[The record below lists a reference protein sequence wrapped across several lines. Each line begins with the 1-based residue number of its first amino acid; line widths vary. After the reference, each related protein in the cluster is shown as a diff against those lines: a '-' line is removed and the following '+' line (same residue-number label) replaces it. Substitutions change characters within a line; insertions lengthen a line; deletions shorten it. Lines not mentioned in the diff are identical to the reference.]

1 MARLMKR
8 KMTISQATRD
18 YIRNHQNDDVRELA
32 LKGCRNPDVDFPFAL
47 QQIQGRQK
55 AKDKLPQLYANPD
68 ILFPPTVSMEQCSS
82 EATARYKA
90 SLVGGG
96 TFADLSGG
104 FGVDTMALANV
115 FDQGYYVEPSV
126 ELCALFGHNAQALD
140 IRNVQIRQGCM
151 EEILPTLPDTD
162 FLYLDPS
169 RRDSHGNRVVTLG
182 ECTPNISAHKA
193 LLLTKAR
200 KGVLVKLSPMLD
212 LKSALQQLPETQ
224 EIHVL
229 AVHGECKEVL
239 FLLGHDKAED
249 MEYHAVNIQGDNVQY
264 FQFSSREETEAK
276 PELADHVGKY
286 LLEPNAAVMKAG
298 AFKCVATR
306 HGLQKLHAHSHL
318 YTCDE
323 QVPDFPGRVFTVE
336 KVVPFSKKE
345 IKRQLAGMDK
355 ANVAVRN
362 FPWNAEELRKQLRLG
377 DGGDVYLFGTTL
389 RDGGKVLVVTRK

>member
-18 YIRNHQNDDVRELA
+18 YIRNHQNDDVRALA
-32 LKGCRNPDVDFPFAL
+32 LKGCRNLDVDFPFAL

-90 SLVGGG
+90 GLVKGDS
-96 TFADLSGG
+96 FADLTGG
-104 FGVDTMALANV
+104 FGVDTMALAKV
-115 FDQGYYVEPSV
+115 FDQGYYVEPSA
-126 ELCALFGHNAQALD
+126 ELCALFGHNIHALG
-140 IRNVQIRQGCM
+140 IRNIQIRQGTL
-151 EEILPTLPDTD
+151 EEVLPTLPEMDI
-162 FLYLDPS
+162 LYLDPS
-169 RRDSHGNRVVTLG
+169 RRDGHGQRVVALTD
-182 ECTPNISAHKA
+182 CTPSVPMLKDA
-193 LLLTKAR
+193 LLAKAR

-212 LKSALQQLPETQ
+212 LKSALQQLPETK

-239 FLLGHDKAED
+239 FLFNHNKAENI
-249 MEYHAVNIQGDNVQY
+249 EYHAVNIQGDFVQD
-264 FQFSSREETEAK
+264 FQFGSREETEAK
-276 PELADHVGKY
+276 PELADHVSKY

-298 AFKCVATR
+298 AFKCVAMR
-306 HGLQKLHAHSHL
+306 YGLLKLHAHSHL

-336 KVVPFSKKE
+336 KVVPFGKKE
-345 IKRQLAGMDK
+345 VKRQLANIVK

-362 FPWNAEELRKQLRLG
+362 FPLTADALRKQLKLG

-389 RDGGKVLVVTRK
+389 RDGEKVLVVTRK

>member
-8 KMTISQATRD
+8 KMTISQVTRD

-90 SLVGGG
+90 SLVGGD

-115 FDQGYYVEPSV
+115 FDQGYYVEPSA
-126 ELCALFGHNAQALD
+126 ELCALFGHN
-140 IRNVQIRQGCM
+140 IRTLGISNLQIRQGCM

>member
-1 MARLMKR
+1 MI
-8 KMTISQATRD
+8 ISQNTRD
-18 YIRNHQNDDVRELA
+18 FIQRHQNDDVRALA

-55 AKDKLPQLYANPD
+55 AKDKLSQLYANPD

-90 SLVGGG
+90 GLVHGDS
-96 TFADLSGG
+96 FADLTGG
-104 FGVDTMALANV
+104 FGVDTLALAGS
-115 FDQGYYVEPSV
+115 FQQGYYVEPSA
-126 ELCALFGHNAQALD
+126 ELCQLFEHNIHTLGIRD
-140 IRNVQIRQGCM
+140 IQIRQGCM
-151 EEILPTLPDTD
+151 EEVLPTLPDTD

-169 RRDSHGNRVVTLG
+169 RRDSHGNRVVTLS
-182 ECTPNISAHKA
+182 ECTPDIPAHKA
-193 LLLTKAR
+193 MLLAKAR

-239 FLLGHDKAED
+239 FLLSHDKAENI
-249 MEYHAVNIQGDNVQY
+249 EYHAVNIQGDFVQD

-276 PELADHVGKY
+276 PELADCVGKY

-306 HGLQKLHAHSHL
+306 YGLRKLHAHSHL

-323 QVPDFPGRVFTVE
+323 PVADFPGRVFTVE

-345 IKRQLAGMDK
+345 VKRQLANIVVK

-362 FPWNAEELRKQLRLG
+362 FPLTADALRKQLKLG

-389 RDGGKVLVVTRK
+389 RDGEKVLVVTQK

>member
-1 MARLMKR
+1 MI
-8 KMTISQATRD
+8 ISQNTWD
-18 YIRNHQNDDVRELA
+18 FIQGHQNDDVRALA

-90 SLVGGG
+90 GLVKGDS
-96 TFADLSGG
+96 FADLTGG
-104 FGVDTMALANV
+104 FGVDTLALSGS
-115 FDQGYYVEPSV
+115 FQQGYYVEPSA

-182 ECTPNISAHKA
+182 ECTPDIPAHKA
-193 LLLTKAR
+193 MLLAKAR

-276 PELADHVGKY
+276 PELADCVGKY

-306 HGLQKLHAHSHL
+306 HGLQKLHAHAHL

-323 QVPDFPGRVFTVE
+323 QVPDFPGRVFAVE
-336 KVVPFSKKE
+336 KVIPFGKKE
-345 IKRQLAGMDK
+345 TKRQLAGMDK

-362 FPWNAEELRKQLRLG
+362 FPLTADALRKQLKLG

-389 RDGGKVLVVTRK
+389 RDGEKVLVVTRK

>member
-1 MARLMKR
+1 MI
-8 KMTISQATRD
+8 ISQNTRD
-18 YIRNHQNDDVRELA
+18 FIQRHQNDDVRALA

-55 AKDKLPQLYANPD
+55 AKDKLSQLYANPD

-82 EATARYKA
+82 EATARHKA

-104 FGVDTMALANV
+104 FGVDTMALAKV
-115 FDQGYYVEPSV
+115 FDQGYYVEPSA
-126 ELCALFGHNAQALD
+126 ELCALFGHN
-140 IRNVQIRQGCM
+140 IRTLGIQNLQIRQGCM

-169 RRDSHGNRVVTLG
+169 RRDSHGNRVVTLS
-182 ECTPNISAHKA
+182 ECTPDIPAHKA
-193 LLLTKAR
+193 MLLAKAR

-239 FLLGHDKAED
+239 FLFNHNKAENI
-249 MEYHAVNIQGDNVQY
+249 EYHAVNIQGDFVQD
-264 FQFSSREETEAK
+264 FQFGSREETEAK
-276 PELADHVGKY
+276 PELADHVSKY

-298 AFKCVATR
+298 AFKCVAMR
-306 HGLQKLHAHSHL
+306 YGLLKLHAHSHL

-336 KVVPFSKKE
+336 KVVPFGKKE
-345 IKRQLAGMDK
+345 VKRQLANIVK

-362 FPWNAEELRKQLRLG
+362 FPLTAEALRKQLKLG

>member
-1 MARLMKR
+1 MI
-8 KMTISQATRD
+8 ISQNTWDFIRGHRD
-18 YIRNHQNDDVRELA
+18 EDVRQLA
-32 LKGCRNPDVDFPFAL
+32 LRGCKDPDVDFPFAL

-55 AKDKLPQLYANPD
+55 AKDKLPQLYTNPD

-90 SLVGGG
+90 GLVKGDS
-96 TFADLSGG
+96 FADLTGG
-104 FGVDTMALANV
+104 FGVDTMALAKV
-115 FDQGYYVEPSV
+115 FDQGYYVEPSA

-182 ECTPNISAHKA
+182 ECTPDIPAHKA
-193 LLLTKAR
+193 MLLAKAQ

-249 MEYHAVNIQGDNVQY
+249 MVYHAVNIQGDNVQD

-286 LLEPNAAVMKAG
+286 ILEPNAAVMKAG

-306 HGLQKLHAHSHL
+306 YGLRKLHAHSHL

-323 QVPDFPGRVFTVE
+323 PVADFPGRVFTVE

-345 IKRQLAGMDK
+345 VKRQLANIVVK

-362 FPWNAEELRKQLRLG
+362 FPLTADALRKQLKLG

-389 RDGGKVLVVTRK
+389 RDGEKLLVVTRK

>member
-1 MARLMKR
+1 M
-8 KMTISQATRD
+8 
-18 YIRNHQNDDVRELA
+18 A
-32 LKGCRNPDVDFPFAL
+32 LKGCREPDVDFSFAL

-55 AKDKLPQLYANPD
+55 AKEKLPHLYGNPD
-68 ILFPPTVSMEQCSS
+68 ILFPTTVSMEQCSS

-90 SLVGGG
+90 TIAHGG

-104 FGVDTMALANV
+104 FGVDTITLAKV
-115 FDQGYYVEPSV
+115 FDRGYYVEPSE
-126 ELCALFGHNAQALD
+126 ELCALFEHNILTLG
-140 IRNVQIRQGCM
+140 IRNLQIRQGCM

-169 RRDSHGNRVVTLG
+169 RRDNHGNRVVTLS
-182 ECTPNISAHKA
+182 ECTPNVVEYKEQ
-193 LLLTKAR
+193 LLAKAR

-212 LKSALQQLPETQ
+212 IKAALQQLPETR

-239 FLLGHDKAED
+239 FLLSHDQAED
-249 MEYHAVNIQGDNVQY
+249 IEYHAVNIQSENVQD
-264 FQFSSREETEAK
+264 FQFCSREETESK
-276 PELADHVGKY
+276 PDLADCVGKY

-306 HGLQKLHAHSHL
+306 HGLRKLHAHTHL

-323 QVPDFPGRVFTVE
+323 QVTDFPGRVFTVE
-336 KVVPFSKKE
+336 KVIPFSKKE

-362 FPWNAEELRKQLRLG
+362 FPLTAEELRKQLKLG
-377 DGGDVYLFGTTL
+377 DGGEVYLFGTTL

>member
-32 LKGCRNPDVDFPFAL
+32 LKGCRNPDVDSPFAL

-104 FGVDTMALANV
+104 FGVDTMALAKV
-115 FDQGYYVEPSV
+115 FDQGYYVEPSA
-126 ELCALFGHNAQALD
+126 ELCQLFGHN
-140 IRNVQIRQGCM
+140 IRTLGISNLQIRQGCM
-151 EEILPTLPDTD
+151 EEILPTLPDMD

-193 LLLTKAR
+193 LLLAKAR

-239 FLLGHDKAED
+239 FLLGHDKTED
-249 MEYHAVNIQGDNVQY
+249 MEYHAVNIQGDNVLD
-264 FQFSSREETEAK
+264 FHFSSREETEAK
-276 PELADHVGKY
+276 PELADHVSKY

-306 HGLQKLHAHSHL
+306 YGLQKLHAHSHL

-345 IKRQLAGMDK
+345 IKRQLADMDK

>member
-1 MARLMKR
+1 MKR

-104 FGVDTMALANV
+104 FGVDTMALAKV
-115 FDQGYYVEPSV
+115 FDQGYYVEPSA

-193 LLLTKAR
+193 LLLAKAR

-249 MEYHAVNIQGDNVQY
+249 MEYHAVNIQSDNVLD
-264 FQFSSREETEAK
+264 FHFSSREETEAK
-276 PELADHVGKY
+276 PVLADSVGKY

-306 HGLQKLHAHSHL
+306 YGLQKLHAHSHL

-345 IKRQLAGMDK
+345 IKRQLADMDK

>member
-1 MARLMKR
+1 MI
-8 KMTISQATRD
+8 ISQNTRD
-18 YIRNHQNDDVRELA
+18 FIQRHQNDDVRALA

-55 AKDKLPQLYANPD
+55 AKEKLPEMYGTPD

-82 EATARYKA
+82 EATTRYKA
-90 SLVGGG
+90 GLVKGDS
-96 TFADLSGG
+96 FADLTGG
-104 FGVDTMALANV
+104 FGVDTMALAKV
-115 FDQGYYVEPSV
+115 FDQGYYVEPSA
-126 ELCALFGHNAQALD
+126 ELCQLFEHN
-140 IRNVQIRQGCM
+140 IRTLGIQNLQIRQGCM

-182 ECTPNISAHKA
+182 ECTPDIPAHKA
-193 LLLTKAR
+193 MLLAKAR

-212 LKSALQQLPETQ
+212 LKSALQQLPETK

-239 FLLGHDKAED
+239 FLLGHDKAENI
-249 MEYHAVNIQGDNVQY
+249 EYHAVNIQGDFVQD
-264 FQFSSREETEAK
+264 FQFGSREETEAK
-276 PELADHVGKY
+276 PELADHVSKY

-298 AFKCVATR
+298 AFKCVAMR
-306 HGLQKLHAHSHL
+306 YGLRKLHAHSHL

-323 QVPDFPGRVFTVE
+323 QEPDFPGRVFAVE
-336 KVVPFSKKE
+336 KVVPLGKKE
-345 IKRQLAGMDK
+345 TKRQLAGMDK

-362 FPWNAEELRKQLRLG
+362 FPLTAEALRKQLKLG

-389 RDGGKVLVVTRK
+389 RAGEKVIILTRKVS